1 MIKINVELKQLN
13 MSQQIEL
20 QPNQKGANI
29 IQLIFNKLDF
39 GQEIRKSIKGSLKV
53 QNVEVD
59 INQTIN
65 ALEINNYTKVEVILS
80 KNIIIECDHQY
91 LGSIRYNTDVFA
103 SVNQFRNHLIKDFIK
118 INSCQII
125 IINKQNGTQ
134 FGDEAWGKYGIFNNI
149 KVGLQI
155 TKQQKIKYN
164 QDVQEIKID
173 IFQPIAQIL
182 HKYMDTI
189 NIDDLITF
197 KINAE
202 CINPDEVYKNLNLPP
217 EQPWNAEISNDYI
230 FRINFEQQGIKK
242 ITIEKK
248 KDVFDLIRLVRSTFK
263 IENTIPLQLEYKLKN
278 YILDMNNTIKQE
290 CIPSNSYLNLIR
302 EPSDNK
308 INILLFNLQNFN
320 KQIERVSLSSTS
332 ADLDKFIIHNDNT
345 HEINYYIDNQVIVKA
360 LNLKQ
365 LDLRS
370 ECIIEY
376 QIVEKQKDIQNSS
389 KDFKQIQEIHQ
400 PSEDFSIIQQKI
412 DAQLT
417 INFVNKYTNK
427 QYQIT
432 IQSSSIVFEALNEIL
447 KNETIKD
454 LNCYD
459 VYLNDEKID
468 KNTRF
473 DNLKIGQNQ
482 KLIYSTELIVF
493 QAIVE
498 QLAYT
503 LVVDQNLPIFQ
514 IEEQFRKQH
523 NIDKSFSL
531 QLINSESKNES
542 LKQFLNKN
550 KTFIFEFKK
559 ILGQTES
566 NKNLIKQL
574 VFSIKFTNLGTQY
587 TFQISQE
594 KNCLALHESIK
605 NRFKLAKNQVIKVF
619 VGDKLIDQ
627 KETMSSIQTLI
638 NETQKQLTVEFIYF
652 LNLVFENS
660 ISKEQKMIEAQLED
674 TLEQV
679 ILKNNI
685 PESNFYYQ
693 QKLLSVKKQIK
704 DLPIE
709 DNSTI
714 EYRQMMVFENHR
726 NGQQFRV
733 EVQPEDTLKIIVD
746 RLGVNI
752 QNIYQGSKI
761 LDWSTKIKNIQLNS
775 QEKIT
780 FDEPQMLHEPSENF
794 SQINSKVRVIVTI
807 GDRKL
812 TYDVDSSYQVKDIKQ
827 TVFDQMIK
835 DQGADINKYNLIYEE
850 KTVDTSQP
858 IYNLSKDHE
867 IELKFQ
873 LIQ

>member
-20 QPNQKGANI
+20 QPHQKGANI

-39 GQEIRKSIKGSLKV
+39 GQEIRKSIKGTLKV

-65 ALEINNYTKVEVILS
+65 ALEINNYSKVEIILS

-91 LGSIRYNTDVFA
+91 LGSIRYNTDAFA
-103 SVNQFRNHLIKDFIK
+103 SVNQFRNHLIRDYIK

-125 IINKQNGTQ
+125 IINQQNGTQ

-155 TKQQKIKYN
+155 TKQQKIKFN
-164 QDVQEIKID
+164 QDVQEVKID
-173 IFQPIAQIL
+173 IFQPIAKIL
-182 HKYMDTI
+182 HQYMDTI

-197 KINAE
+197 KINTE
-202 CINPDEVYKNLNLPP
+202 YINPDEVYKNLNIPP
-217 EQPWNAEISNDYI
+217 EQPWNAEILNDYI

-263 IENTIPLQLEYKLKN
+263 IENTIPLQLEYKLTN

-332 ADLDKFIIHNDNT
+332 ADLDKLIFHNDKT
-345 HEINYYIDNQVIVKA
+345 HEINYYIDNQVIVKTF
-360 LNLKQ
+360 NLKQ

-376 QIVEKQKDIQNSS
+376 QIVENQKDIQNFS
-389 KDFKQIQEIHQ
+389 KDSNYIQDIHQ
-400 PSEDFSIIQQKI
+400 PSDDFSIIQQKI
-412 DAQLT
+412 DTQLT
-417 INFVNKYTNK
+417 INFENKYTNK

-454 LNCYD
+454 LNYYD

-473 DNLKIGQNQ
+473 DNLRIGQNQ

-503 LVVDQNLPIFQ
+503 SVVDQNLPIFQ

-523 NIDKSFSL
+523 NIDQSFSL

-550 KTFIFEFKK
+550 KNFIFEFKK
-559 ILGQTES
+559 IQAQIEPS
-566 NKNLIKQL
+566 KNSIKQL
-574 VFSIKFTNLGTQY
+574 VFSIKFTDLGQQY

-605 NRFKLAKNQVIKVF
+605 NKFKLAKNQVIKVF
-619 VGDKLIDQ
+619 IGDNLIDQ
-627 KETMSSIQTLI
+627 KETISSIQKKI
-638 NETQKQLTVEFIYF
+638 NETQQQLTVEFIFF
-652 LNLVFENS
+652 LNIVFENS

-693 QKLLSVKKQIK
+693 QKLLSVKKKIK

-709 DNSTI
+709 DNSKI

-752 QNIYQGSKI
+752 QNIYQGSEI

-794 SQINSKVRVIVTI
+794 SQINNQVRVIVTI

-812 TYDVDSSYQVKDIKQ
+812 QYNVDSRCQVKDIKK
-827 TVFDQMIK
+827 TVFQQMIY
-835 DQGADINKYNLIYEE
+835 DQGADIDLYNLIYEE

-858 IYNLSKDHE
+858 ISNLSKDHE